1 MAVKLFHSLG
11 EMLLPTAPSDSVPA
25 PVSELPLAGEIMMVV
40 FILLALLL
48 VGNFLTIIPHLA
60 DSILRARG
68 STALEGSVR
77 VSRDRNIIALVFVIP
92 AIIIQYRY
100 RLYYPEFVQEMTP
113 TARLLTIAGI
123 FVGYLLLRYLL
134 YLWFKPRRNDAYQMS
149 FRAGYSFFILMSLV
163 LFLTIGILML
173 FKASDLTMRTFILVE
188 VILFYAIFFFRRG
201 QILSTNCSPFKTFL
215 YLCALEILP
224 TGLFVASAVVL

>member
-1 MAVKLFHSLG
+1 MAGIFRSLG
-11 EMLLPTAPSDSVPA
+11 ELQLPTVPEDMVPM
-25 PVSELPLAGEIMMVV
+25 PVSGLPVVGEVMMVL

-48 VGNFLTIIPHLA
+48 VGNFIDIIPHLA

-92 AIIIQYRY
+92 AIVIMYRY
-100 RLYYPEFVQEMTP
+100 CLYYPDFVKDMPPNT
-113 TARLLTIAGI
+113 RLWTTMGI

-134 YLWFKPRRNDAYQMS
+134 FIWLKPRRSDAYYMS
-149 FRAGYSFFILMSLV
+149 YKAGYSFFILLCLV
-163 LFLTIGILML
+163 AFLTLGILAL
-173 FKASDLTMRTFILVE
+173 FHAGDRTVRTFMLVE
-188 VILFYAIFFFRRG
+188 VILFYAVYFFRRG
-201 QILSTNCSPFKTFL
+201 QILSTNCNPFATFL

-224 TGLFVASAVVL
+224 TGLFVASALVF